1 VNVANAQ
8 TLGVADELA
17 QINRARSSTVSGG
30 VIFRSRSGENGLS
43 NLTDIEAPVQ
53 GRIAAGNGHVVVTAT
68 PVTLDAGTASNDP
81 NTLARFGASVVGGL
95 TGQNLSGD
103 QTASGVGLSV
113 GYETDS
119 IKADVG
125 RTPFGFRE
133 ANWVGGAEYNGGIT
147 DKVSYSIAVARRA
160 VTDSLLSYA
169 GTRDSSISTYAQNN
183 AAALKALIGNANYQT
198 LVNEGTLTWGGV
210 TSNGGSAS
218 LGWDDGMSGAYV
230 NASYEY
236 LDGHNVA
243 SNTAVKGGGGV
254 YTRLFTD
261 TNQTLTVGVN
271 TTLMH
276 YDKNLS
282 YFTYGQG
289 GYFSPQQYVILN
301 IPVEYK
307 GRNGAFTYDVKGSIG
322 VQHYRQDASNYFPN
336 NSGAQQVLASL
347 TATSFTSPYTTNGVV
362 YPATSKT
369 GVAYSFN
376 ASAEYQLAP
385 QLFLGGSASLGN
397 AYQYREYLAAV
408 YVRYSFT
415 KQTGAVTYPPTTL
428 TSPYLPVTN

>member
-1 VNVANAQ
+1 
-8 TLGVADELA
+8 
-17 QINRARSSTVSGG
+17 
-30 VIFRSRSGENGLS
+30 
-43 NLTDIEAPVQ
+43 
-53 GRIAAGNGHVVVTAT
+53 
-68 PVTLDAGTASNDP
+68 
-81 NTLARFGASVVGGL
+81 
-95 TGQNLSGD
+95 
-103 QTASGVGLSV
+103 V

-147 DKVSYSIAVARRA
+147 DKVSYSLAVARRA

-169 GTRDSSISTYAQNN
+169 GTRDSSLNNLSSNTITTLTQSLTPAQIVR
-183 AAALKALIGNANYQT
+183 LSQL
-198 LVNEGTLTWGGV
+198 GTLTWGGV
-210 TSNGGSAS
+210 TSNGGRAS

-236 LDGHNVA
+236 FDGQNVE

-261 TNQTLTVGVN
+261 ANQTLTVGVN

-322 VQHYRQDASNYFPN
+322 VQHYRQNTSNYFPTD
-336 NSGAQQVLASL
+336 SGAQQVVASL
-347 TATSFTSPYTTNGVV
+347 TATPYTTSGV

-376 ASAEYQLAP
+376 ASGEYQLAP
-385 QLFLGGSASLGN
+385 QLFVGGSASLGN
-397 AYQYREYLAAV
+397 AYQYREYMAAV

-415 KQTGAVTYPPTTL
+415 KQLGAVTFPPTTL
-428 TSPYLPVTN
+428 TSPYLPSTN

>member
-1 VNVANAQ
+1 
-8 TLGVADELA
+8 
-17 QINRARSSTVSGG
+17 
-30 VIFRSRSGENGLS
+30 
-43 NLTDIEAPVQ
+43 
-53 GRIAAGNGHVVVTAT
+53 
-68 PVTLDAGTASNDP
+68 
-81 NTLARFGASVVGGL
+81 
-95 TGQNLSGD
+95 
-103 QTASGVGLSV
+103 VGLSV

-133 ANWVGGAEYNGGIT
+133 ENWVGGAEYNGGIT

-183 AAALKALIGNANYQT
+183 AAALRAQLGDATYQN
-198 LVNEGTLTWGGV
+198 LVNNGTLTWGGV
-210 TSNGGSAS
+210 TSNGGRVS

-236 LDGHNVA
+236 LDGQNVE

-261 TNQTLTVGVN
+261 ANQTLTVGVN

-276 YDKNLS
+276 YNKNLS

-322 VQHYRQDASNYFPN
+322 VQHYRQDASNYFPT
-336 NSGAQQVLASL
+336 NSGLQSAIAVLATL
-347 TATSFTSPYTTNGVV
+347 PITTPYSTNGVT

-385 QLFLGGSASLGN
+385 QLFVGGSASLGN
-397 AYQYREYLAAV
+397 AYQYREYMAAV

-415 KQTGAVTYPPTTL
+415 KQLGAVTYPPTTL
-428 TSPYLPVTN
+428 TSPYLPSTN